1 MDGWEVGAM
10 SEQIPIPPEQLL
22 GGYATDTL
30 TEEERRRLFEA
41 ALHDQ
46 ELFNALADEEVLR
59 QLLSDPKVRKRLL
72 AVLPAERK
80 VVSFWRRPAVL
91 GLAASFLMTLVVLVQ
106 TRRHPIHIP
115 LHEPPVAEKAVTP
128 SKQTDA
134 SKPASAVTS
143 DVMAQPS
150 SRSVAPVPA
159 PASVAAPPPLV
170 TEQELRV
177 EAPAANMAAQ
187 APVVADV
194 PRERA
199 KLEDAVLAEAP
210 KKVKQA
216 APMSIK
222 GESVQKE
229 EKAYAPAPSAV
240 GGALVSGAASPI
252 ESRMAKKIAKADSS
266 ESEDK
271 PNRLSPP
278 ITTLESMGSNHYRLR
293 VQWEATGHLYVL
305 LRSKGTS
312 QWLKST
318 LNQGATHGLRQST
331 FEFSASE
338 AVVDVYLLESVTEHP
353 ESLPVEGAVQGYR
366 KRLVP

>member
-1 MDGWEVGAM
+1 M
-10 SEQIPIPPEQLL
+10 SEQTPIPPEQLL

-46 ELFNALADEEVLR
+46 ELFNVLADEEVLR

-72 AVLPAERK
+72 AVLPAEPK

-106 TRRHPIHIP
+106 TRKHPVQIP

-134 SKPASAVTS
+134 SKPASAATS
-143 DVMAQPS
+143 EVMAQPS
-150 SRSVAPVPA
+150 SRSVTPA
-159 PASVAAPPPLV
+159 PAAAAPPPLA

-187 APVVADV
+187 APAAADIAA
-194 PRERA
+194 ERVRR
-199 KLEDAVLAEAP
+199 EDAVLAEVP
-210 KKVKQA
+210 KKAKQA

-240 GGALVSGAASPI
+240 GGALASGAASPV
-252 ESRMAKKIAKADSS
+252 ESRMAKKSAKADSS
-266 ESEDK
+266 ESADK
-271 PNRLSPP
+271 LSQLSPP
-278 ITTLESMGSNHYRLR
+278 INTLESMGSNHFRLR
-293 VQWEATGHLYVL
+293 VQWQATGHLYVL
-305 LRSKGTS
+305 LRSKGTVRC
-312 QWLKST
+312 LVPIST
-318 LNQGATHGLRQST
+318 QGPTHGLRQSS
-331 FEFSASE
+331 FEFSANE
-338 AVVDVYLLESVTEHP
+338 AVVDVYLLESSTEHP
-353 ESLPVEGAVQGYR
+353 ESLPAEGAVQGYR